1 MLELNI
7 LGILLSLIKMAK
19 ILSIK
24 KKISSFNNKIYVSGD
39 KSLSIRCVLIAS
51 QATGKSKFYNVLMS
65 EDVLSTLNVIKKL
78 GIKVKVSKNY
88 CEIHGNGI
96 NGFQFKKNLLLNAG
110 NSGTLGRLIL
120 GLLTRS
126 TQKIKL
132 IGDKSLSKRDFS
144 RVTIPLEKFGAKFF
158 HKTKNKLPLI
168 ILGSQYTKSIKYLEN
183 KGSAQCKS
191 SVMLAALNSSGKTI
205 IKAKKS
211 RNHTELL
218 FKYLKIPIKIKK
230 TKKYDF
236 INIKKPKK
244 IKAFNYRIPGDISSS
259 AFFIVLTT
267 LTNDSKLLIKNVNIN
282 DTRIGVIIILKKMGA
297 KIILKNK
304 RNYRGEKISDILIK
318 STKNLKAINCKS
330 ELNNTA
336 IDEFLIIFLAAA
348 RAKGISY
355 FKDIAELNQK
365 ESPRLNW
372 GSKILNK
379 MGIKTKL
386 TKDSIKIYGQP
397 NLKINKSI
405 VIKNYLKDHRIF
417 MMSTI
422 AALTCGGQWKIHD
435 KDSINSSFPSFLKLI
450 KKINNNNYEIKK

>member
-236 INIKKPKK
+236 INIKKPRK